1 MSAFDDMTGKSSA
14 PTPQYAPSATTQ
26 QGTVVQP
33 TPHGSVPKGKFG
45 DIGMGI
51 ALVLALIGIWKILEA
66 VGGRGRGMES
76 WLQGGLAIIGAF
88 FVMSLV
94 T

>member
-51 ALVLALIGIWKILEA
+51 ALVLALIGIWKILDCLKGQA
-66 VGGRGRGMES
+66 RMEQ
-76 WLQGGLAIIGAF
+76 WLQGIGAIIGAF
-88 FVMSLV
+88 VVMSFV
-94 T
+94 S